1 MRFEWDERKNR
12 SNLQKHKVS
21 FDVAAM
27 VFDDPHAVSLL
38 DRVEGG
44 EERWQTLGSAG
55 GGYCYWW
62 RIRFVKATA
71 KSAFGSSRRARLLLE
86 RGNSMKKVSKKQA
99 KELTAIARM
108 PDDRI
113 DLTDSPEVR
122 DWRNA
127 VVGKFYRPI
136 KTPVTIR
143 VDADVLDWLK
153 RQGRGYQ
160 TRINQL
166 LREAMEAKARRRA

>member
-1 MRFEWDERKNR
+1 
-12 SNLQKHKVS
+12 
-21 FDVAAM
+21 
-27 VFDDPHAVSLL
+27 
-38 DRVEGG
+38 
-44 EERWQTLGSAG
+44 
-55 GGYCYWW
+55 
-62 RIRFVKATA
+62 
-71 KSAFGSSRRARLLLE
+71 
-86 RGNSMKKVSKKQA
+86 MKKVSKKQA
-99 KELTAIARM
+99 KELAALARM

-113 DLTDSPEVR
+113 DLTDAPEVR

-153 RQGRGYQ
+153 QQGRGYQ